1 MKQSNQPAPLS
12 AYMGQAKE
20 KGGAPGWIPVHPA
33 VIQAITPHLRNGDKN
48 LACWCAMFLA
58 ACWRLRG
65 TSTVVGE
72 GWIEKTRADW
82 MATLGTSKRTADFV
96 IATMCHDDATG
107 NLLTVNGL
115 GLVRRRVGG
124 FRNSAQ
130 YQINDLRAANFWLN
144 NGPQLALGGG
154 QAQLESGDDDA
165 GEVGPLVGG
174 QVGPLVGRQVGPTK
188 GRQVGPLVGQPHK
201 NASKTCT
208 KTNSNSG
215 RADDDL
221 YKVLA
226 LYGFT
231 DKGVISQAVGHLAG
245 RSDSTLQVYFYGEM
259 SLAEQVHREDTPAA
273 IRNVVGWTWRKLQNV
288 DDHTPVMSWET
299 AQAQLAAAQADMDAH
314 PIRQGR
320 NVPDYEGIA
329 ARKQAQAQR
338 LAIVKQ
344 IVGAPADPPAD
355 HSDDDARTAKTLAER
370 ERWRKRRQTE

>member
-33 VIQAITPHLRNGDKN
+33 VIQAITPHLSNGHKN

-96 IATMCHDDATG
+96 IATMCYDDATG
-107 NLLTVNGL
+107 NLLAVNGL

-130 YQINDLRAANFWLN
+130 YQISDLRAANFWLN

-154 QAQLESGDDDA
+154 QAQLESGDDNHDDDA
-165 GEVGPLVGG
+165 GEVGPLV
-174 QVGPLVGRQVGPTK
+174 

-231 DKGVISQAVGHLAG
+231 DKGVISQAVAHLAG
-245 RSDSTLQVYFYGEM
+245 REDGAPQVYFYGEM

-314 PIRQGR
+314 PIKQGR
-320 NVPDYEGIA
+320 RVPDYEGIE
-329 ARKQAQAQR
+329 AREKAQAQR
-338 LAIVKQ
+338 LDVIKQ
-344 IVGAPADPPAD
+344 ILGQPA
-355 HSDDDARTAKTLAER
+355 HSDDDARAADAQGQLER
-370 ERWRKRRQTE
+370 RRIRRQKK